1 MVASVGNSALYH
13 GPLPKAVVQTIR
25 KTFASSELFARPL
38 VRVGSTN
45 ASQRTFRIRVQA
57 QARGPRDDNWVTF
70 DGEEE
75 WNDVRF
81 LFFARITKGGS
92 L

>member
-1 MVASVGNSALYH
+1 MVASAGNSTLH
-13 GPLPKAVVQTIR
+13 RGPLPHAVVNTLR
-25 KTFASSELFARPL
+25 KSLLASNVAAVPL
-38 VRVGSTN
+38 TRVCHPN

-75 WNDVRF
+75 WDDVRF
-81 LFFARITKGGS
+81 SFPL
-92 L
+92 